1 MPKARTI
8 PPRFK
13 IPTKS
18 TIRKHLCKDAQLSAL
33 RRGFELIPDH
43 RCGVSKISL
52 PDVLMSGFAVF
63 DLKDPSLLA
72 LPCTHKYI
80 KASLIS

>member
-1 MPKARTI
+1 
-8 PPRFK
+8 
-13 IPTKS
+13 
-18 TIRKHLCKDAQLSAL
+18 
-33 RRGFELIPDH
+33 
-43 RCGVSKISL
+43 
-52 PDVLMSGFAVF
+52 MSGFAVF